1 MKLQKFGGKS
11 KKIEVENGYEKTKIK
26 DLLFAS
32 TGVIGEK
39 FPVEKINKNIT
50 NLVSNL
56 RINQNKLIWM
66 KVASAIMTTDTRP
79 KVAFIEIKLGD
90 KKVRIAG
97 IAKGS
102 GMIAPN
108 LATMF
113 SFIFTDADISSVNLN
128 KYLNK
133 VLANTFNAITIDSDT
148 STNDM
153 VAIFATKKVKIK
165 ILMTSQAKN
174 F

>member
-1 MKLQKFGGKS
+1 
-11 KKIEVENGYEKTKIK
+11 
-26 DLLFAS
+26 
-32 TGVIGEK
+32 
-39 FPVEKINKNIT
+39 
-50 NLVSNL
+50 
-56 RINQNKLIWM
+56 M

-79 KVAFIEIKLGD
+79 KVAFTEIKLGD

-153 VAIFATKKVKIK
+153 VAIFATKKVKNKDIISYYVNGQIYKITRYKNIK
-165 ILMTSQAKN
+165 QNDDLVSTIEKEIQSLRDELANTLIELELSHFELELLEEQL
-174 F
+174 